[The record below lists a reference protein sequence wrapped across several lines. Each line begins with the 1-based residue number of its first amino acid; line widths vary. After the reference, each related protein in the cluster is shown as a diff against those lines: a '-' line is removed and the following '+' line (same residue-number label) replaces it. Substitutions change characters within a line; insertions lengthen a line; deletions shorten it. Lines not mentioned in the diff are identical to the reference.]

1 METNGHVFWR
11 LKDIPP
17 NSSKY
22 IVIGIKNRP
31 KLHSR
36 KGVFIGS
43 LNEHGEFDL
52 TIQYSRIED
61 SGIDWPF
68 QLPIMLLRFIKD
80 IYLYQGKGITDSDI
94 DLGIVHKTNNQNER
108 ISHMK
113 EQDLLSENGFEFEQ
127 QRYKVVTNPLPTYN
141 QKIR

>member
-1 METNGHVFWR
+1 
-11 LKDIPP
+11 
-17 NSSKY
+17 
-22 IVIGIKNRP
+22 
-31 KLHSR
+31 
-36 KGVFIGS
+36 
-43 LNEHGEFDL
+43 
-52 TIQYSRIED
+52 
-61 SGIDWPF
+61 
-68 QLPIMLLRFIKD
+68 MLLRFIKD

-141 QKIR
+141 QIIR

>member
-1 METNGHVFWR
+1 
-11 LKDIPP
+11 
-17 NSSKY
+17 
-22 IVIGIKNRP
+22 
-31 KLHSR
+31 
-36 KGVFIGS
+36 
-43 LNEHGEFDL
+43 
-52 TIQYSRIED
+52 
-61 SGIDWPF
+61 
-68 QLPIMLLRFIKD
+68 MLLRFIKD

>member
-1 METNGHVFWR
+1 
-11 LKDIPP
+11 
-17 NSSKY
+17 
-22 IVIGIKNRP
+22 
-31 KLHSR
+31 
-36 KGVFIGS
+36 
-43 LNEHGEFDL
+43 
-52 TIQYSRIED
+52 
-61 SGIDWPF
+61 
-68 QLPIMLLRFIKD
+68 MLLRFLKD

-141 QKIR
+141 QIIR

>member
-1 METNGHVFWR
+1 
-11 LKDIPP
+11 
-17 NSSKY
+17 
-22 IVIGIKNRP
+22 
-31 KLHSR
+31 
-36 KGVFIGS
+36 
-43 LNEHGEFDL
+43 
-52 TIQYSRIED
+52 
-61 SGIDWPF
+61 
-68 QLPIMLLRFIKD
+68 MLLRFLKD